1 MPEIPKI
8 VSVDDHVIEPA
19 NVWQDRLPAAYK
31 EVGPR
36 LDRRKVKNMKFV
48 GGVFSYEAAAE
59 NEDGTWCDW
68 WLIEDLQYP
77 LTRLSAAAGYPR
89 DEITVS
95 PITMD
100 DMRKGCWDQ
109 KARLEDMDVNHVGA
123 SLAFPSFPRFCGQT
137 FAERNDRTL
146 GDLCVKAYNDWMIDE
161 WCAGTN
167 GRLIPLIIV
176 QLWDSQLAADEI
188 RRNAARGCHAVTF
201 SEIPPFLGFPSI
213 HDKDGYW
220 DPFLAACE
228 ETDTVINMHIGSS
241 SKMPSTSGDAPPA
254 VGSTLTFA
262 NACYSLVDWLMSGVF
277 NRFPSLVIAY
287 SEGQIGWIPY
297 VLERADVVWEENRG
311 WGGVADKVL
320 EPPSELFR
328 KHVYGC
334 FFNDA
339 HGLRSLDDIGRDR
352 VTYESDYPHSDSTW
366 PNTRAIAEEQTKG
379 LDDETIRM
387 IMRDNAIRMLHLDTP

>member
-1 MPEIPKI
+1 M
-8 VSVDDHVIEPA
+8 
-19 NVWQDRLPAAYK
+19 WQDRLPAKYR
-31 EVGPR
+31 EIGPR
-36 LDRRKVKNMKFV
+36 LERRKVKNMKFV
-48 GGVFSYEAAAE
+48 GGVFSYEAAGD

-109 KARLEDMDVNHVGA
+109 KARLEDMDVNHVDA

-137 FAERNDRTL
+137 FAERKDKVL
-146 GDLCVKAYNDWMIDE
+146 GDLCVKAYNDWMFDE

-176 QLWDSQLAADEI
+176 QLWDAKLAADEI

-241 SKMPSTSGDAPPA
+241 SKMPSTSADAPAA
-254 VGSTLTFA
+254 VGSTLTYM
-262 NACYSLVDWLMSGVF
+262 NAAMSLTDWLMSGVF
-277 NRFPSLVIAY
+277 ERFPKLTIAY

-297 VLERADVVWEENRG
+297 VLERADKVWEDNRG
-311 WGGVADKVL
+311 LGWRRRQGEAPAVGVLLRAHLRLLLRRPARPAVA
-320 EPPSELFR
+320 R
-328 KHVYGC
+328 QRRRGQRHV
-334 FFNDA
+334 
-339 HGLRSLDDIGRDR
+339 RDR
-352 VTYESDYPHSDSTW
+352 LPAQRQHVAAHQEGRRGAHEGSHAGAGQQDLPRQRDPACSTS
-366 PNTRAIAEEQTKG
+366 T
-379 LDDETIRM
+379 
-387 IMRDNAIRMLHLDTP
+387 